1 MMLIDIRAVIHA
13 TIAANKDWYKLILIS
28 ELLIKSK
35 LVKTKDA
42 KIIGIDKSIEKI
54 AADDRLNPKKR
65 APVIVT
71 PALLAPGIKASTWN
85 KPMIKA

>member
-1 MMLIDIRAVIHA
+1 MMLIDTRAVIHA
-13 TIAANKDWYKLILIS
+13 TIAANKDWYKLIFIS
-28 ELLIKSK
+28 GLLIKSK

-54 AADDRLNPKKR
+54 AADDLLNPKKR

-71 PALLAPGIKASTWN
+71 PALLAPGINAN
-85 KPMIKA
+85 I